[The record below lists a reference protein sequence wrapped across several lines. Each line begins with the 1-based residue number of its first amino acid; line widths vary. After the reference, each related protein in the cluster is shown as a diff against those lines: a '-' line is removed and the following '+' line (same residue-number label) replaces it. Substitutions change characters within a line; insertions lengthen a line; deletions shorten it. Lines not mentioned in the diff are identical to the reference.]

1 MRRAEALECDSFCP
15 RREAFGPHTRDPPD
29 RRDPMLAYEIGI
41 DGARQ
46 LGTAA
51 AVSVL
56 FFPIFIVAI
65 FILTKRMLSSEAR
78 A

>member
-1 MRRAEALECDSFCP
+1 MGEL
-15 RREAFGPHTRDPPD
+15 DPQVV
-29 RRDPMLAYEIGI
+29 PMLAYEIGI

-51 AVSVL
+51 AVSVM
-56 FFPIFIVAI
+56 FFPLFIVAI
-65 FILTKRMLSSEAR
+65 FFLTKRMLSSEGR